1 MSKLRRVL
9 PALALLSA
17 TGLILTGC
25 ESTSESDS
33 QAGGEGG
40 KLTVCANS
48 PYPPFEFERDG
59 EVVGFDMALADEIA
73 KDQGK
78 EKEFIQ
84 ANFETLESGAA
95 LDTDQCEMVI
105 SGMGI
110 TDERKASMD
119 FSKPYFNDEIG
130 LLTTKDSGITG
141 FDSIGDTSVGAQQAT
156 SGEKFAQEKGATVQ
170 QFEDV
175 ELMFQSLETGG
186 VKAVSGNIST
196 LGNRAEENENLE
208 IVETVDTGE
217 NLGVAVK
224 KGNTQLLDS
233 VNQTLDRLN
242 EDGTMDK
249 MREEWI
255 GL

>member
-9 PALALLSA
+9 PAVAALSA

-25 ESTSESDS
+25 ESASESES
-33 QAGGEGG
+33 QAEGNG
-40 KLTVCANS
+40 DTISVCANS

-73 KDQGK
+73 KDLGK
-78 EKEFIQ
+78 EKKFIQ

-110 TDERKASMD
+110 TDAREESMD
-119 FSKPYFNDEIG
+119 FSDPYFNDEIA
-130 LLTTKDSGITG
+130 LLTTKDSGIDG
-141 FDSIGDTSVGAQQAT
+141 FDTLGDASVGAQQAT
-156 SGEKFAQEKGATVQ
+156 SGESYAQEQGASIQ

-186 VKAVSGNIST
+186 VEAVSGNIST
-196 LGNRAEENENLE
+196 LGVRADENEDLE

-224 KGNTQLLDS
+224 KGNTELLDS
-233 VNQTLDRLN
+233 INSTLDRIE
-242 EDGTMDK
+242 EDGTMDE
-249 MREEWI
+249 MREEWMGI
-255 GL
+255 